1 MNKHG
6 QFDLFDL
13 FSQPE
18 PEPVKAPAP
27 VALVAAIAP
36 EPVSE
41 PVVEQTPQVTPEVA
55 AAETAPQ
62 ASELVPETA
71 PAVEVTSEPESAA
84 PVDAPA
90 PAVKA
95 PKAKKGEE
103 PEVPA
108 EEPIIFTLTSASNHP
123 LTIQEL
129 TMGDPA
135 KRKGY
140 LGKHRGVWLTYLV
153 SANAFN
159 RMSEEAKADMRG
171 RLQAEMEG
179 RFA

>member
-1 MNKHG
+1 MNKSG

-18 PEPVKAPAP
+18 TEPVKAPAP
-27 VALVAAIAP
+27 VALVAAIVP

-41 PVVEQTPQVTPEVA
+41 PVVELTPQVTPEVA
-55 AAETAPQ
+55 VAAEAAPVAEVVDAQ
-62 ASELVPETA
+62 A
-71 PAVEVTSEPESAA
+71 PAE

-90 PAVKA
+90 PVVKA
-95 PKAKKGEE
+95 TKAKKAEE
-103 PEVPA
+103 PVAEAPA
-108 EEPIIFTLTSASNHP
+108 EELIIFTLTSASNHP

-153 SANAFN
+153 PANAFN
-159 RMSEEAKADMRG
+159 RMSEEAKTDMRG